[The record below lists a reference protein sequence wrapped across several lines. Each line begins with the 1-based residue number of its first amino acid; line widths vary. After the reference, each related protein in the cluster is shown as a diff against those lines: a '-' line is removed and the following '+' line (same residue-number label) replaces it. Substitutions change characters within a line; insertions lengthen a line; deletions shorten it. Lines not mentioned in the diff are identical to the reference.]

1 MLTELYNLVIRLYIN
16 YSFMVI
22 ILTFRLTQM
31 NDFKILGVK
40 KHFNTRLYVYICHI
54 GCKVF

>member
-1 MLTELYNLVIRLYIN
+1 MELYNLVIRLYIN
-16 YSFMVI
+16 NSFTVI
-22 ILTFRLTQM
+22 TLTFRLIQM

-40 KHFNTRLYVYICHI
+40 KYFNTRLYVYICHI